1 MYYTKCIQI
10 QTLKYTS
17 HCIPCVHLWSIHF
30 VVYNWNLSVYKKY
43 TFLYTFC
50 IVHELPECA
59 LRSIHFVYIY
69 RLLCVASMLSMLIW
83 NRIVH
88 KRYTSQKVCLLGLNC
103 FGFNVIY
110 TFYRQNIDCNLLNQH
125 NNCIQKLYKVYTC
138 CIWLVLICTWIC
150 DLHITVNFEK
160 VEYKLYN
167 YCIIM
172 NKTYK
177 WPFSFLLG
185 LFSQKPLRSFL
196 CCFYKL
202 FQSNR
207 QCSII

>member
-125 NNCIQKLYKVYTC
+125 NNCIQKIIQSIYLLYM
-138 CIWLVLICTWIC
+138 ISL
-150 DLHITVNFEK
+150 DLYLNLWFT
-160 VEYKLYN
+160 YN
-167 YCIIM
+167 S
-172 NKTYK
+172 KFWK
-177 WPFSFLLG
+177 SWV
-185 LFSQKPLRSFL
+185 
-196 CCFYKL
+196 
-202 FQSNR
+202 
-207 QCSII
+207 